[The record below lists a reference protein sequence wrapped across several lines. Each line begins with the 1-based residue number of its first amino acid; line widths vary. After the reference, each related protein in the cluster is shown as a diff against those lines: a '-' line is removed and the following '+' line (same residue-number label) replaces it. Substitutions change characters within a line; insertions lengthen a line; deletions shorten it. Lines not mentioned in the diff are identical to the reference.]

1 MALMD
6 TERIKTLHLQKKQTL
21 TLTLQELSFYTET
34 PYKTFDFWIREGF
47 IPPAYIYTGV
57 SGYDRSFTYEGCF
70 IILLL
75 GQLEH
80 AGFGT
85 QKMRA
90 LMSSML
96 EKMESP
102 YGYIAIDVAK
112 PQNIIHV
119 EGDYA
124 ELSATLRQ
132 HFRYGNSSPTLI
144 YDLNRL
150 HILLLDLGFDS
161 GMRWEVQTAIMHL
174 GDQADWTSI
183 RGLVTRID
191 DIEAYQAS
199 KAKKK
204 TSKSRFR

>member
-6 TERIKTLHLQKKQTL
+6 TERIRTLHLQKKQTL
-21 TLTLQELSFYTET
+21 TLTLQELSLYTET
-34 PYKTFDFWIREGF
+34 PYKTFDFWIKEGLM
-47 IPPAYIYTGV
+47 PASYIQTGT

-70 IILLL
+70 IALLL
-75 GQLEH
+75 GQLEE

-85 QKMRA
+85 QKLRG
-90 LMSSML
+90 LIPPLL
-96 EKMESP
+96 EKMDAP
-102 YGYIAIDVAK
+102 YGYIAIDVAE
-112 PQNIIHV
+112 PQNLIHV

-124 ELSATLRQ
+124 ELSATIRQ

-150 HILLLDLGFDS
+150 HILLLDYAFDA
-161 GMRWEVQTAIMHL
+161 GLRWEVQTAIAHL
-174 GDQADWTSI
+174 GPKADWT
-183 RGLVTRID
+183 RLGELVTRID
-191 DIEAYQAS
+191 DIEEYERN